1 VKNINFLLMKRLKKK
16 QLNGVYK
23 GVIEQV
29 DQHGNLLLIMRLR
42 IIKK

>member
-1 VKNINFLLMKRLKKK
+1 MKKLKKK

-23 GVIEQV
+23 EVIEQA
-29 DQHGNLLLIMRLR
+29 DQHGNLLLIMQLK

>member
-1 VKNINFLLMKRLKKK
+1 MKRLKKK

-23 GVIEQV
+23 EVIELG
-29 DQHGNLLLIMRLR
+29 DQHGNLLLIMQLK